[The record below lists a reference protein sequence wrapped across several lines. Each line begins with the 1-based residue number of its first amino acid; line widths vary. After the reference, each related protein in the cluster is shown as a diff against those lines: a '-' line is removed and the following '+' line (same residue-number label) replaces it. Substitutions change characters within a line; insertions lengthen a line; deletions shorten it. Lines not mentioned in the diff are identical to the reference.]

1 MLGFGL
7 VGVEEDEDVELAS
20 NLLELALI
28 HLLDIVTL
36 LLIKSDRIRLV
47 KENLLVDLLCI
58 VCIDVRVVQ

>member
-7 VGVEEDEDVELAS
+7 VGVEEDQDVELAS

-28 HLLDIVTL
+28 HLLDEVTL

-47 KENLLVDLLCI
+47 EEDLLIDLLCI
-58 VCIDVRVVQ
+58 ISIDVRVVQ

>member
-36 LLIKSDRIRLV
+36 LLIKSDRIRLI
-47 KENLLVDLLCI
+47 KEDLLIDLLCI
-58 VCIDVRVVQ
+58 ISIDVRVVQ

>member
-7 VGVEEDEDVELAS
+7 VGVEEDQDVELAS

-36 LLIKSDRIRLV
+36 LLIKSDRIRLI
-47 KENLLVDLLCI
+47 KEDLLIDLLCI
-58 VCIDVRVVQ
+58 ISIDVRVVQ

>member
-7 VGVEEDEDVELAS
+7 VGVEEDQDVELAS

-28 HLLDIVTL
+28 HLLDEVTL

-47 KENLLVDLLCI
+47 EEDLLIDLLCI
-58 VCIDVRVVQ
+58 ISIDVWVVQ